1 MSKKPKFG
9 IIYILAFHPSL
20 AVIPI
25 LLDMGRS
32 LSIAF
37 LAGMHV
43 ITHLLPRDSGGCQE
57 ETGSSESHAALS
69 ARSVRQNVSGTVG
82 GEISEALS
90 GPRPSKES
98 SPVAK
103 ADWEWPKNG
112 QKTQPCL
119 MSIHRLDNV
128 NQDTAALDGKS
139 TWKYF

>member
-1 MSKKPKFG
+1 
-9 IIYILAFHPSL
+9 
-20 AVIPI
+20 
-25 LLDMGRS
+25 MGRS

-82 GEISEALS
+82 GEISEALR